1 MKKLLL
7 LIVFFVL
14 SFAQYNPQLSKDL
27 CQLTITSYC
36 VPISV
41 LNWNCGPC
49 KTSMLQIKNVS
60 LFLNSSQNTAGY
72 IAVSNSLQSVS
83 KFPFLLS
90 PGFQRNITLV
100 IEKLD
105 F

>member
-1 MKKLLL
+1 MKKI
-7 LIVFFVL
+7 LIFIIFFTIVL
-14 SFAQYNPQLSKDL
+14 SQYNPQLSKDL

-41 LNWNCGPC
+41 LNWSCGPC

-72 IAVSNSLQSVS
+72 IAISNSLQAVGNN
-83 KFPFLLS
+83 L
-90 PGFQRNITLV
+90 T
-100 IEKLD
+100 
-105 F
+105 